1 MQGEK
6 ERLETQ
12 LAGVPAMQHRFDE
25 LCQLL
30 GENTITATTENIE
43 CEEGNDDRNLFD

>member
-1 MQGEK
+1 MKGEK

-12 LAGVPAMQHRFDE
+12 LAGVPEMQHRFDE

-30 GENTITATTENIE
+30 GENIITATTENGE
-43 CEEGNDDRNLFD
+43 CEESNDD